1 MSVTRPC
8 SLELVDELL
17 QIGTR
22 LGDKDRIGV
31 DELEPAK
38 NGRNFSLRSG
48 VGAALARVMP
58 SNCNACVKFSSVAAF
73 AAPSSR

>member
-22 LGDKDRIGV
+22 LGGKDRIGV

-38 NGRNFSLRSG
+38 KAETSRFD
-48 VGAALARVMP
+48 LASARHWLGSCP
-58 SNCNACVKFSSVAAF
+58 QTATPA
-73 AAPSSR
+73 